1 LRRPRRRHDVAPD
14 RTRRLDREAAGT
26 AWRVDPESRLPRP
39 PREVVHAA
47 LERTEPQVV
56 TPANR
61 EQMLR
66 ILRENIMRG
75 HFPAA
80 LPEHPPSLHYSDE
93 RNAWSTST
101 DIDTLVK
108 KFRKE
113 LDTLAGFTYVVDS
126 LDEAAAQIA

>member
-1 LRRPRRRHDVAPD
+1 M
-14 RTRRLDREAAGT
+14 
-26 AWRVDPESRLPRP
+26 
-39 PREVVHAA
+39 
-47 LERTEPQVV
+47 

-93 RNAWSTST
+93 RNAWSTGT

-126 LDEAAAQIA
+126 LDEAIKLYVTKLMRGSLDESTPSASSRSMDSSSRPSIPARISRLCSPR